1 MTNRS
6 MGRSCRLLGALR
18 MTLRVC
24 TRSYTLRLEWYT
36 LRQWI
41 NCSLSKSLSR
51 RLSAL
56 CSFLTLADR
65 VRALEAT
72 ELAEE
77 LSDMRSR
84 SVLLMLAVRRER
96 GATLERVRE
105 QTLRAGG
112 AALDLR
118 LASRLQSS
126 YIHAVRLWQSIHLLL
141 EICWTERWNG
151 QLQRAIKSNKLIST
165 YHALDIS
172 DR

>member
-1 MTNRS
+1 MYCSKSSWSERGITSRS

-36 LRQWI
+36 LRQWM

-56 CSFLTLADR
+56 CSFLTLADS

-72 ELAEE
+72 ELADE

-84 SVLLMLAVRRER
+84 SVLLILAVWPGH
-96 GATLERVRE
+96 GATLVRVRE
-105 QTLRAGG
+105 LAWQAGG
-112 AALDLR
+112 TGWDRRA
-118 LASRLQSS
+118 ASRPPEDVHPG
-126 YIHAVRLWQSIHLLL
+126 YIHAVYLTDDPLIAHS
-141 EICWTERWNG
+141 
-151 QLQRAIKSNKLIST
+151 LQDRTMKGATST
-165 YHALDIS
+165 GN
-172 DR
+172 